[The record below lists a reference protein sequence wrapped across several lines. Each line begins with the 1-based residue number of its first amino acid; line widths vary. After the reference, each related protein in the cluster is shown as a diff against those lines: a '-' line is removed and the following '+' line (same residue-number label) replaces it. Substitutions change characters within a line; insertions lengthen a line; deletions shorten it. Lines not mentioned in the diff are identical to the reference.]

1 MNRPLI
7 GRIIPAFEDY
17 LAPWV
22 ALPQLPVAPSVCSS
36 RLRCR
41 GFRIGVLMSENSSE
55 TGTKGDGSVVM
66 TRIFEKAEGRRED
79 PAVVQRRD

>member
-1 MNRPLI
+1 
-7 GRIIPAFEDY
+7 
-17 LAPWV
+17 
-22 ALPQLPVAPSVCSS
+22 
-36 RLRCR
+36 
-41 GFRIGVLMSENSSE
+41 MSENSSE